1 MRYLSFREILE
12 LHDKII
18 EVSGKGALIK
28 AVVDVGI
35 PIMTLITRRSF
46 EELNLNINSEVY
58 VSFKASGVHV
68 F

>member
-1 MRYLSFREILE
+1 VLV
-12 LHDKII
+12 K
-18 EVSGKGALIK
+18 V
-28 AVVDVGI
+28 VVDVGI
-35 PIMTLITRRSF
+35 PIATLLTRMSF